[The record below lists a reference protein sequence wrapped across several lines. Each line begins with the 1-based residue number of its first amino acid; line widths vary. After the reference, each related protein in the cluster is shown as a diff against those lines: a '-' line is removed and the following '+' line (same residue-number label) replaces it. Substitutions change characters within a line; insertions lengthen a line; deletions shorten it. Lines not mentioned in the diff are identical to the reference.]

1 MFSFVV
7 ETERGK
13 GVFNG
18 FISFDEGLVT
28 QINVVDVSVQG
39 LNTICASPSSGG
51 KESSDLLNVNGL
63 EQRVHVGVLE
73 KRKSLFVKNG
83 KHSSNSKNRGLI
95 SLVVRGISVVSFVT
109 SNKVHVTLFEL
120 TKFSVFGS
128 LNVFVNGVV
137 LKDNNSAREVSFLI
151 R

>member
-1 MFSFVV
+1 M
-7 ETERGK
+7 
-13 GVFNG
+13 
-18 FISFDEGLVT
+18 
-28 QINVVDVSVQG
+28 
-39 LNTICASPSSGG
+39 
-51 KESSDLLNVNGL
+51 
-63 EQRVHVGVLE
+63 
-73 KRKSLFVKNG
+73 FVKNG

-95 SLVVRGISVVSFVT
+95 SLVVRGISVVSFIT

-137 LKDNNSAREVSFLI
+137 LKDNNSAREVSILI

>member
-1 MFSFVV
+1 
-7 ETERGK
+7 
-13 GVFNG
+13 
-18 FISFDEGLVT
+18 
-28 QINVVDVSVQG
+28 
-39 LNTICASPSSGG
+39 
-51 KESSDLLNVNGL
+51 
-63 EQRVHVGVLE
+63 
-73 KRKSLFVKNG
+73 LFVKNG

-137 LKDNNSAREVSFLI
+137 LKDNNSAREVSILI